1 MKRRLLRRM
10 EIKMKTNLLL
20 LMVMIK
26 ITLLMLL
33 GVTKVQNY
41 LLDLRVA
48 M

>member
-1 MKRRLLRRM
+1 M
-10 EIKMKTNLLL
+10 KMKTNLLL